1 MTHEKENTMDPNE
14 THQNIAQQVD
24 HMRPD
29 HLRPGVDVGMEVRDE
44 STLRILLPAKQCH
57 VDVRYDAG
65 PDTYTVTQYELARLG
80 QATAIVQHEA
90 LSGIYC
96 DQLGELIF
104 GEDAKQWSQP
114 FGGIVDMDT
123 GETIAEF

>member
-1 MTHEKENTMDPNE
+1 MDPNE

-24 HMRPD
+24 HMKPD
-29 HLRPGVDVGMEVRDE
+29 HLRPGIDVGMEVRDE
-44 STLRILLPAKQCH
+44 NTLRILLPAKQCH

-65 PDTYTVTQYELARLG
+65 PDTYTVTQFELAKLG
-80 QATAIVQHEA
+80 SMTAIVEREPV
-90 LSGIYC
+90 SGIHC

-104 GEDAKQWSQP
+104 GDDAKPWTQA

>member
-1 MTHEKENTMDPNE
+1 MEPSQI
-14 THQNIAQQVD
+14 HQTIAQQID
-24 HMRPD
+24 HTKPD
-29 HLRPGVDVGMEVRDE
+29 DLKPGVDVGMQAIDDC
-44 STLRILLPAKQCH
+44 TLAVVMPKAGTR

-65 PDTYTVTQYELARLG
+65 PDTYTLTRSERVGEIWVSTKPPMSD
-80 QATAIVQHEA
+80 V
-90 LSGIYC
+90 YC

-104 GEDAKQWSQP
+104 GSDAKPWSQP